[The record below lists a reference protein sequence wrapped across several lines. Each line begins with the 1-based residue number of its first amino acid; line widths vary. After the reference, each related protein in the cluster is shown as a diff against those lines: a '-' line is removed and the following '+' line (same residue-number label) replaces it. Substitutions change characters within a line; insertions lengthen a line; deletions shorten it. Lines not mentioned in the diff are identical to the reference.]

1 MVCQGAREADR
12 KDATKKS
19 DSLEEY
25 KIPLL
30 YATTYLFIAEAIVQ
44 ENYNTPLEHT
54 RGNPPSQL

>member
-19 DSLEEY
+19 DSVEEY

-44 ENYNTPLEHT
+44 ENYKHTPRAHP
-54 RGNPPSQL
+54 RQSP